1 MENKLTPEE
10 LAIEAGK
17 KYQKEIEDRIEAE
30 TKAGFLNPFGVGVN
44 YEHFLKACKGK
55 DNAEK
60 YCAGKLD
67 PDPKIDAE
75 KLAFLLNDLKNYTPK
90 SK

>member
-55 DNAEK
+55 DNVQK
-60 YCAGKLD
+60 YCEGKILQEQ
-67 PDPKIDAE
+67 ID
-75 KLAFLLNDLKNYTPK
+75 FLINDLKHYNPK